1 LIFLP
6 QKGVLSLL
14 GLLKP
19 KSLDLKRVLDG
30 GIDEVGGR
38 FGGNTPRFLVEHNK
52 INKMELP
59 HKRR

>member
-19 KSLDLKRVLDG
+19 KSLDLRRILDG
-30 GIDEVGGR
+30 RIEEVRGR
-38 FGGNTPRFLVEHNK
+38 FGGNTPRFLVKHNK
-52 INKMELP
+52 INKKELA